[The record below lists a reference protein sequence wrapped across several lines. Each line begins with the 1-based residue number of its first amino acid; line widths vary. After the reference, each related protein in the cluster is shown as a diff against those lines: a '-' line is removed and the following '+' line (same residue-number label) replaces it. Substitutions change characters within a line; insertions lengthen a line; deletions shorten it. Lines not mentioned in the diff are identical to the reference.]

1 MFYRQKSY
9 ISFSVIVMLMQ
20 ASCALAQ
27 RGVISVDSMYRVD
40 PVTVEAMRT
49 NKVSMDQSIDSAA
62 LLMDNAIGIGGLLKY
77 NSLVFIKDYGPGNI
91 TTVSARGGSA
101 SQSQVFWNGIN
112 INQAGLGM
120 TDLSTLPPFL
130 LDHITVQQSSSGA
143 GSGSGSMAGNII
155 LSNGTSSARGFSGL
169 VKQTFSSIGEKSTG
183 IRVGYNR
190 NKFSVDARYVYLDS
204 DNTYRYTNTV
214 SGPYATEQT
223 QRNAGLIQQGYS
235 ATLTYKLTPHTE
247 LSIYSWYTHFD
258 RNVAPTLQTILKA
271 KQQDVSIRNSI
282 QLSHRKNK
290 STWNY
295 KLAYL
300 RDAYNYNQRSAYD
313 DSIINSDEGHT
324 DNLINQLDYSH
335 DLGHGIAVNVGIT
348 QFYQSITNHSLADGG
363 KSRQRFSFYGGAT
376 WTGKRKYTM
385 ITALVREE
393 LYGSQS
399 SPFIYSLQLDQR
411 LSKGMS
417 LVIKGDRYYRIP
429 TMNDLYWGK
438 GGNPDLRPEN
448 GWGAEVGLVQEIH
461 YHKIKHT
468 MTTNVF
474 TRSVKDWILW
484 TPGGEYNYWMPQNVN
499 EVWSRGIEFKN
510 DLAVEF
516 SNQLLLTLSFKH
528 TYQNTTRQDPYGKNG
543 EGYQKQL
550 IYTPV
555 YLGNVGLVLQYKQF
569 ALSYYQQYTS
579 WVFIQTDERDYLNP
593 YTYAMLRLQA
603 GHAIGKNRVD
613 VFAEVDNCWNTAYQT
628 VKDRPMP
635 LRYFRAGMI
644 YKWN

>member
-1 MFYRQKSY
+1 MA
-9 ISFSVIVMLMQ
+9 MLLQ
-20 ASCALAQ
+20 VSHASAQ
-27 RGVISVDSMYRVD
+27 GVISSDSLYNID
-40 PVTVEAMRT
+40 PVTVEAT
-49 NKVSMDQSIDSAA
+49 PTTKVSMDQSIDSSA
-62 LLMDNAIGIGGLLKY
+62 LLLDNAIGIGGLLKY

-130 LDHITVQQSSSGA
+130 LDHITVQQSTSGA
-143 GSGSGSMAGNII
+143 GSGSGSMAGNIL
-155 LSNGTSSARGFSGL
+155 LSNKPSSAQGL
-169 VKQTFSSIGEKSTG
+169 SALIKQTVSSIGEKSTG
-183 IRVGYNR
+183 LRIGYNR
-190 NKFSVDARYVYLDS
+190 NKFAVDARYIYLNS
-204 DNTYRYTNTV
+204 DNTYHYTNTAAR
-214 SGPYATEQT
+214 PYATEQT
-223 QRNAGLIQQGYS
+223 QHNAGLIQQGYS

-247 LSIYSWYTHFD
+247 LSVYSWYTYFD
-258 RNVAPTLQTILKA
+258 RNIAPTLQTIIKA
-271 KQQDVSIRNSI
+271 KQEDISIRNSV
-282 QLSHRKNK
+282 QLIHQRNK
-290 STWNY
+290 SKWNY

-300 RDAYNYNQRSAYD
+300 RDAYSYTQRSTSV
-313 DSIINSDEGHT
+313 DSVVINSDEGYT
-324 DNLINQLDYSH
+324 DNLINQVEYAH
-335 DLGHGIAVNVGIT
+335 DLNHGITVNVGIT
-348 QFYQSITNHSLADGG
+348 QFYQSITNHSLAEGG
-363 KSRQRFSFYGGAT
+363 KSRHRFSFYGGAT
-376 WTGKRKYTM
+376 WTGKRKYTV

-417 LVIKGDRYYRIP
+417 IVIKGDRYYRIP

-448 GWGAEVGLVQEIH
+448 GWGAEVGIVQ
-461 YHKIKHT
+461 KIDFQKINHT
-468 MTTNVF
+468 ITVNVF

-484 TPGGEYNYWMPQNVN
+484 TPGGEFNYWMPQNVN

-510 DLAVEF
+510 DLSIEF
-516 SNQLLLTLSFKH
+516 SKQTVFTLSFKH
-528 TYQNTTRQDPYGKNG
+528 TYQNTTREDPYGKNG
-543 EGYQKQL
+543 EGYKKQL

-555 YLGNVGLVLQYKQF
+555 YLGNIGLVIQHKQF

-579 WVFIQTDERDYLNP
+579 WVFIQEDERDYISP

-603 GHAIGKNRVD
+603 GFTVGKNRAD
-613 VFAEVDNCWNTAYQT
+613 VFVEADNCWNITYQT

-635 LRYFRAGMI
+635 LRYFRTGVI